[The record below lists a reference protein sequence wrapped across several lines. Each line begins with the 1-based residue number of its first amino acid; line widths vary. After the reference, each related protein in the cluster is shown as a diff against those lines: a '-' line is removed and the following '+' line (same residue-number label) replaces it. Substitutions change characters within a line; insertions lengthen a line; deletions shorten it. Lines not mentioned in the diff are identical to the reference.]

1 MKLNNKFLPF
11 QPKFSDDNTHEVVTP
26 PAAQPMAL
34 IQKGSSS
41 TEHPDKTIP
50 TNELDSIFQEDTPTA
65 AHQEDRT
72 LLFGDSETPKS
83 AILKTHKRM
92 SNTVLIKKGKRQLV
106 GEDAKQQ
113 QRKPSASSKS
123 ISEDDINS
131 KPSVA
136 IPNSELEASTL
147 LDDIK
152 ERRVSTMGLNDK
164 QVINLAKLI
173 ATMTGTDESMVYQ
186 LISLLPKKNEFSNRS
201 SGQSY
206 IGNSTN
212 GSGIH
217 PALPNHNVGVLPSS
231 SDLYTKPISSVIPIH
246 NDRNQTQ
253 THLQNINYMQS
264 TTSLP
269 EQRGNSYP
277 QPLFERPQTDHRLAV
292 SVSPVRNNSLQNNL
306 THVLT
311 SNSAHQINDSSFNGN
326 RGERQSFIPL
336 PAHTTISGEYRLS
349 DEFFTNPQLRSS
361 SSTMTSTT
369 KRNFNS
375 FGGGVSHHDSVI
387 HSDSIVFPHDVDFDV
402 CCNGVPSKRVIQIKN
417 SNKCWIQIQFNV
429 AFFAFNGREV
439 CVPYVFLKRKSSCST
454 ITRLGLT

>member
-1 MKLNNKFLPF
+1 
-11 QPKFSDDNTHEVVTP
+11 
-26 PAAQPMAL
+26 MAL

-41 TEHPDKTIP
+41 AEQPDKTIP
-50 TNELDSIFQEDTPTA
+50 TNELDSIFQEDTPTT

-106 GEDAKQQ
+106 GEDAKSQQQQQQHQKQ
-113 QRKPSASSKS
+113 QRKASTASRNL
-123 ISEDDINS
+123 SEDDFNS

-164 QVINLAKLI
+164 QVVNLAKLI

-186 LISLLPKKNEFSNRS
+186 LITLLPKKNELSSRS

-206 IGNSTN
+206 VGNSTS
-212 GSGIH
+212 GSCIH
-217 PALPNHNVGVLPSS
+217 PALPNYNVGVLSSS

-246 NDRNQTQ
+246 NERNQA
-253 THLQNINYMQS
+253 HLQNYMQS
-264 TTSLP
+264 TTSQP
-269 EQRGNSYP
+269 EHRGSYP

-292 SVSPVRNNSLQNNL
+292 SVSPVRNNSVQNNL

-311 SNSAHQINDSSFNGN
+311 SSRAHQINDASFNGN
-326 RGERQSFIPL
+326 RDRQSFIPL
-336 PAHTTISGEYRLS
+336 PVHTTISGDYRLS
-349 DEFFTNPQLRSS
+349 DEFFANPQHRSS
-361 SSTMTSTT
+361 GSTMSSTT

-375 FGGGVSHHDSVI
+375 FGGVTHHDSVI
-387 HSDSIVFPHDVDFDV
+387 HSDSIVFPRDVDFDV

-417 SNKCWIQIQFNV
+417 SNKCWMQIQFNI

-439 CVPYVFLKRKSSCST
+439 CIMFCFKMCFMERVFCC
-454 ITRLGLT
+454 LGLFFQTFLFHKVSKYS